1 MAIIK
6 SIFVFLTIVAA
17 GTISGGLAG
26 AENEPPLEGD
36 VLPEIALQAPQN
48 PLHREYLGL
57 KTGGTFK
64 IPQIKADIL
73 IIEIFSMYCPHCQR
87 EAPTV
92 NNFYQKIQNDV
103 NLKDKVKMIGI
114 GIGNSDFEINF
125 FRKKYNIPFPLF
137 SDSDFI
143 IHKKIGEVRT
153 PYFIGIKIT
162 TAQNHHVFYS
172 QLGGPKDSRQFLEK
186 MLQTADVK

>member
-1 MAIIK
+1 MAMIK
-6 SIFVFLTIVAA
+6 TILVCLTILAA
-17 GTISGGLAG
+17 MTVSGGSAG
-26 AENEPPLEGD
+26 AENRPPLAGD
-36 VLPEIALQAPQN
+36 VLPEIVLPTSQN

-64 IPQIKADIL
+64 IPQIAADIV

-92 NNFYQKIQNDV
+92 NDFYQKIQNDI

-114 GIGNSDFEINF
+114 GVGNSDFEINF
-125 FRKKYNIPFPLF
+125 FRKKYDIPFPLF
-137 SDSDFI
+137 SDADFI
-143 IHKKIGEVRT
+143 IHKKVGEVRT

-162 TAQNHHVFYS
+162 DAENHHVFYS
-172 QLGGPKDSRQFLEK
+172 QLGGPNDSRQFLEK
-186 MLQTADVK
+186 MLQNAGVK